1 MKIVSFEEFNQ
12 MPAGTIFAP
21 WTPCVYEENFRIK
34 IDSGHWIELKNSP
47 ISNNEKFY
55 VFDGLLD
62 LIPDPPSAHNYG
74 TYQTTQWTWDKNN
87 NDYRDYSEFAI
98 LEPYEI
104 DRMIKALEW
113 AKSGCK
119 GEWVG
124 DYE

>member
-21 WTPCVYEENFRIK
+21 WSPCVYEESFRIK
-34 IDSGHWIELKNSP
+34 IDSGRWVELKNNP
-47 ISNNEKFY
+47 ICGEKKFY
-55 VFDGLLD
+55 AFNGVLD
-62 LIPDPPSAHNYG
+62 LIPDPLLYGNYG
-74 TYQTTQWTWDKNN
+74 AYQTTQETWDGNS
-87 NDYRDYSEFAI
+87 NDYQDYSMFAI

-119 GEWVG
+119 GEWAG